1 MPQLLPGDRPSESS
15 RRFLRHGL
23 SAATLL
29 GVGILVL
36 VFAQTGGAAPASVTG
51 YHEGCSDPTVTK
63 TLAPALMAAE
73 FNASKPK
80 TVTVTRTKTKTV
92 TTTRTAT
99 KVLCLTKTE
108 TQPGQ
113 TTTVATTLTATQP
126 PETTTTTVTRT
137 LDPATLT
144 TTTTVTVTTGDT
156 TTGDTTITTTSTK
169 DTTTEETT
177 TGDTT
182 SSSTTT
188 EETTTGSTTPGG
200 WRWRRWW
207 WWRLLEGL
215 LAPSASR
222 RGRLCQVAGPALR
235 AACSILER

>member
-73 FNASKPK
+73 FNPSKPK

-99 KVLCLTKTE
+99 KVRLPH
-108 TQPGQ
+108 QDRDPARPDHHGGHD
-113 TTTVATTLTATQP
+113 P
-126 PETTTTTVTRT
+126 DG
-137 LDPATLT
+137 DPAT
-144 TTTTVTVTTGDT
+144 GDDDHHRHAHPGPGHADHDDDRD
-156 TTGDTTITTTSTK
+156 GDH
-169 DTTTEETT
+169 
-177 TGDTT
+177 
-182 SSSTTT
+182 
-188 EETTTGSTTPGG
+188 
-200 WRWRRWW
+200 RRHDD
-207 WWRLLEGL
+207 G
-215 LAPSASR
+215 
-222 RGRLCQVAGPALR
+222 
-235 AACSILER
+235 

>member
-1 MPQLLPGDRPSESS
+1 MARDAQLLPGDRPSESS

-63 TLAPALMAAE
+63 TLAPAQMAAE

-92 TTTRTAT
+92 TKTRTAT
-99 KVLCLTKTE
+99 KVVCLTKTE

-113 TTTVATTLTATQP
+113 TTTVATTLTATP
-126 PETTTTTVTRT
+126 
-137 LDPATLT
+137 
-144 TTTTVTVTTGDT
+144 TGDDDHHRHAHPGPGHAYHDDDRD
-156 TTGDTTITTTSTK
+156 GDH
-169 DTTTEETT
+169 
-177 TGDTT
+177 
-182 SSSTTT
+182 
-188 EETTTGSTTPGG
+188 
-200 WRWRRWW
+200 RRHHD
-207 WWRLLEGL
+207 G
-215 LAPSASR
+215 
-222 RGRLCQVAGPALR
+222 
-235 AACSILER
+235 